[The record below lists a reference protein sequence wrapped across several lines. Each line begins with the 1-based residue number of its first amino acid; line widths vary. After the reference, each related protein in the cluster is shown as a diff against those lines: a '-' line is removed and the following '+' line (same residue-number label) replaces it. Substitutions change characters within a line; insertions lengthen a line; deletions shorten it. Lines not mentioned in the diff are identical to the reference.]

1 MLGFQQTKKS
11 SQISNINVEE
21 GANLYKS
28 DRTKNYLQKPIHSSK
43 HMTTSLECSFNGP
56 GFPSSHQELRKTP
69 QERERG
75 RVTPA
80 DARSEG

>member
-43 HMTTSLECSFNGP
+43 HMTTSWNVHSMVLAFLVHIKN
-56 GFPSSHQELRKTP
+56 
-69 QERERG
+69 
-75 RVTPA
+75 
-80 DARSEG
+80 